1 LQIKS
6 NYLPLYLQNE
16 SKFTNL
22 ILNPMENI
30 LFKAYK
36 TQNLDL
42 KNRIVMAPMTRSR
55 SDNPEHS
62 ATELTAKYY
71 QQRATAGL
79 IITEGTFISPE
90 AVGVINVPAI
100 YTDEQIEGWKL
111 TSEAVHQ
118 EGGKIF
124 AQLWHTGAYSHPDLH
139 SGKKPLAPSNVNPQ
153 QQVFTA
159 SGLQPSEEPQPMTTE
174 DIRRTVEDFT
184 KAAVNALGAGFDGV
198 ELHGANGY
206 LLQQFFS
213 KNSNLRTDEYG
224 GSVEN
229 RARILFEILD
239 AIKKVADIRK
249 VAVRLNP
256 SLNGIMGILVDDETI
271 ELYNYIVNRLNEYDM
286 AYLHLIEPFT
296 DVSNNPHAIQEVAR
310 HFRKIYHGTIIINRG
325 FNKETATKVLQDGD
339 ADLVSFGV
347 PFIANPDLVER
358 FKTNIPLSQ
367 PDQATFYTPGEKG
380 YTDYPTVNQ

>member
-1 LQIKS
+1 MS
-6 NYLPLYLQNE
+6 
-16 SKFTNL
+16 T
-22 ILNPMENI
+22 I
-30 LFKAYK
+30 LFEDY
-36 TQNLDL
+36 DL
-42 KNRIVMAPMTRSR
+42 SGQKLQNRIVMAPMTRSR

-71 QQRATAGL
+71 HQRATAGL

-100 YTDEQIEGWKL
+100 YTNQQIEGWKL
-111 TSEAVHQ
+111 TTDAVHRQ
-118 EGGKIF
+118 GGKIF

-139 SGKKPLAPSNVNPQ
+139 NGKRPLAPSNVNPE

-159 SGLQPSEEPQPMTTE
+159 SGFQPSQEPQPMTTE

-184 KAAVNALGAGFDGV
+184 KAAVNAFEAGFDGV
-198 ELHGANGY
+198 EIHGANGY

-213 KNSNLRTDEYG
+213 KNSNLRTDDYG

-239 AIKKVADIRK
+239 AIKEVADTKKVAL
-249 VAVRLNP
+249 RLNP
-256 SLNGIMGILVDDETI
+256 SLNGIMGILVDNETI
-271 ELYNYIVNRLNEYDM
+271 ELYNYIVSRLNEYDL

-296 DVSNNPHAIQEVAR
+296 DVSGNPYAIQEVAK

-325 FNKETATKVLQDGD
+325 FNKETATKVLLEGD

-358 FKTNIPLSQ
+358 FKRGAQLNQ
-367 PDQATFYTPGEKG
+367 VDQNTFYTPREEG
-380 YTDYPTVNQ
+380 YTDYPFLK

>member
-1 LQIKS
+1 
-6 NYLPLYLQNE
+6 
-16 SKFTNL
+16 
-22 ILNPMENI
+22 MENI
-30 LFKAYK
+30 LFDAYK
-36 TQNLDL
+36 SKNLDF

-55 SDNPEHS
+55 SDNRENK

-79 IITEGTFISPE
+79 IITEGIFISPE

-100 YTDEQIEGWKL
+100 YSPEQIEGWKL
-111 TSEAVHQ
+111 TTEAVHK

-139 SGKKPLAPSNVNPQ
+139 NGKKPLAPSNVNPQ

-159 SGLQPSEEPQPMTTE
+159 QGFQPSEEPQPMTTE
-174 DIRRTVEDFT
+174 DIKQTVNDF
-184 KAAVNALGAGFDGV
+184 KQAALNAFEAGFDGV

-213 KNSNLRTDEYG
+213 KNSNLRSDEYG
-224 GSVEN
+224 GSIEN
-229 RARILFEILD
+229 RTRILFEILD
-239 AIKKVADIRK
+239 AIKEVGGLEK

-271 ELYNYIVNRLNEYDM
+271 ELYNYIVTRLNEYDL

-296 DVSNNPHAIQEVAR
+296 DVSDNSYAIQEVAK
-310 HFRKIYHGTIIINRG
+310 HFRKIYNGTIIINSG
-325 FNKETATKVLQDGD
+325 FNKETATKVLQDGN
-339 ADLVSFGV
+339 ADLVSFGT

-358 FKTNIPLSQ
+358 FKTNAPLNQ
-367 PDQATFYTPGEKG
+367 PDQTTFYTPGEKG
-380 YTDYPTVNQ
+380 YTDYPTLNN